1 MNGGE
6 RRERAVA
13 VPAATAFDV
22 ANQMLSWIGEQVVFA
37 RVGDVVV
44 VTFGVMAGIGT
55 LLAFTWM
62 SVLWVGQGL
71 SARHLLGIGLEGG
84 VLTLVGSWLAAV
96 LLDYRLL
103 VTRPLEAL
111 RRPAFVSWGGI
122 LGALLAL
129 AVGAVWANFDVLLLL
144 DGFARGAPLGH
155 AIGRIGCLTYGCC
168 FGRETRG
175 RLAIT
180 YTHPQSKAVRVGLL
194 HGVRLHPAPLYEAV
208 LHLVLFS
215 VLNAAAL
222 LGAPRGLP
230 AALCLRRLRTRPLR
244 DRVLARQ
251 QRPHAAALPGGE
263 PGDLARHG
271 GGRRGRVAADPRV
284 RAGGAADRV
293 GGGARGGGTAV
304 GRSDGRV
311 RADRR
316 GLRAAAQACR
326 ILVVRAPRAQ
336 QEEE

>member
-1 MNGGE
+1 VNGGE
-6 RRERAVA
+6 QRERAVA

-44 VTFGVMAGIGT
+44 VTFGVLAGIGT

-129 AVGAVWANFDVLLLL
+129 AVGAVWAHFDVLLLL

-168 FGRETRG
+168 FGRETHG

-230 AALCLRRLRTRPLR
+230 AALCLVGYGLGRFAIEFSRDNSGRMLLRC
-244 DRVLARQ
+244 LAVNQVISLGMAAVGVIALVPILAFAPAAPPIVWASVRE
-251 QRPHAAALPGGE
+251 AAAPLS
-263 PGDLARHG
+263 
-271 GGRRGRVAADPRV
+271 VAVTAAATLIG
-284 RAGGAADRV
+284 AGFALQRKRV
-293 GGGARGGGTAV
+293 G
-304 GRSDGRV
+304 SW
-311 RADRR
+311 
-316 GLRAAAQACR
+316 
-326 ILVVRAPRAQ
+326 
-336 QEEE
+336 